1 MKMKLYS
8 NGAEMFAL
16 FFVYLGKKQHIH
28 HPPIMSIFC
37 PVTTIV
43 VVIVYHPYEFIIRL
57 AVRRKQTL
65 LTPAPVTG
73 TAVAQRDFFTVS
85 FYFYCVMTQSEAHN
99 VDQAWWP
106 GVYVCVREGENNR
119 LCVCVCGEKKKE

>member
-1 MKMKLYS
+1 MTVHRFLHCFGDIWVKT
-8 NGAEMFAL
+8 A
-16 FFVYLGKKQHIH
+16 HTP

-37 PVTTIV
+37 PVTTI

-65 LTPAPVTG
+65 LTAAPVTG

-106 GVYVCVREGENNR
+106 GVYVYVCERGRE
-119 LCVCVCGEKKKE
+119 